1 MSKSKSKSI
10 QLPTLPSDLELL
22 AELAPFD
29 GSTSLALASRIML
42 TKHTQKLYKHLP
54 DVLSG
59 DDPHAVHQ
67 MRVATRRLR
76 ASLQSTAI
84 AYKSKPVDELRK
96 PLRRLARALG
106 AVRDL
111 DVMLMRLRDDV
122 QQLGSDRGEVEQR
135 IEQLQAEREAA
146 HKQLVHELHTKRT
159 ARLLNQL
166 NDFLLCP
173 LDKIQADDG
182 GLPLLV
188 RHHAGSAIWREFEA
202 VQRFETTMPRGSSEQ
217 LHELRI
223 SCKHLRYTL
232 DLFEPAL
239 GADAREIIK
248 QVEAI
253 QEHLGLI
260 HDADVALAYF
270 GVDAPDEQ
278 EQALDQVDESRRSHE
293 PIDPAPVESDSSDSN
308 DLAPESIAAE
318 SGDSNDL
325 APESI
330 AAESGDGND
339 GVSEHDTAESEQQ
352 IGSDQSYADI
362 RLAERARLRHVFEPM
377 WQEFNTRETR
387 RRLGKVI
394 AKL

>member
-10 QLPTLPSDLELL
+10 QLPTLPPDLELL

-84 AYKSKPVDELRK
+84 AYKAKPVDALKK

-135 IEQLQAEREAA
+135 IEQLQAERDTA

-173 LDKIQADDG
+173 LDEIQADDG

-202 VQRFETTMPRGSSEQ
+202 VQRFETAMPHGSSEQ

-232 DLFEPAL
+232 ELFEPAL
-239 GADAREIIK
+239 GGDAREIIK

-270 GVDAPDEQ
+270 GVDTPDEQ
-278 EQALDQVDESRRSHE
+278 DLDQADESQTSHE
-293 PIDPAPVESDSSDSN
+293 PVDQAPVESDGSESN
-308 DLAPESIAAE
+308 GLAPESTVAE
-318 SGDSNDL
+318 SGESNDR
-325 APESI
+325 
-330 AAESGDGND
+330 
-339 GVSEHDTAESEQQ
+339 VSEPAAAESEQQ

-362 RLAERARLRHVFEPM
+362 RLAERARLRHEFEPM
-377 WQEFNTRETR
+377 WQELNARETR

>member
-10 QLPTLPSDLELL
+10 ELPTLPSDLELL

-42 TKHTQKLYKHLP
+42 AKHTHKLYKYLP

-84 AYKSKPVDELRK
+84 AYKSKPVDALHK
-96 PLRRLARALG
+96 SLRRLTRALG

-111 DVMLMRLRDDV
+111 DVLLMRLREDV
-122 QQLGSDRGEVEQR
+122 QQLGSDRSVVEQR
-135 IEQLQAEREAA
+135 IDQLQVERDAA
-146 HKQLVHELHTKRT
+146 HNKLAAELRTKRT
-159 ARLLNQL
+159 ARMLAQL
-166 NDFLLCP
+166 NDFLLCQ
-173 LDKIQADDG
+173 LDEIQAPAE
-182 GLPLLV
+182 LPLLV
-188 RHHAGSAIWREFEA
+188 RHHAGSAIWRELEA
-202 VQRFETTMPRGSSEQ
+202 VQRFETVMPHGSSEQ

-232 DLFEPAL
+232 ELFEPAL
-239 GADAREIIK
+239 GENAHELIK

-253 QEHLGLI
+253 QEHLGQI

-270 GVDAPDEQ
+270 GVDVHAEQ
-278 EQALDQVDESRRSHE
+278 ENQPDPADESQHSQAAS
-293 PIDPAPVESDSSDSN
+293 DQAPVASDDSESNGSDSEAATTESNGSD
-308 DLAPESIAAE
+308 PEAAAAE
-318 SGDSNDL
+318 S
-325 APESI
+325 E
-330 AAESGDGND
+330 
-339 GVSEHDTAESEQQ
+339 EQAQ
-352 IGSDQSYADI
+352 TVSDQPYTAI
-362 RLAERARLRHVFEPM
+362 RLAERARLRQEFAPM

-394 AKL
+394 ARL

>member
-10 QLPTLPSDLELL
+10 ELPTLPSDLELL

-29 GSTSLALASRIML
+29 GSTSLALSSRIML
-42 TKHTQKLYKHLP
+42 AKHAHKLYKHLP

-84 AYKSKPVDELRK
+84 AYKSKPVDALRK
-96 PLRRLARALG
+96 SLRRLTRALG

-111 DVMLMRLRDDV
+111 DVMLMRLREDV
-122 QQLGSDRGEVEQR
+122 QQLGGDRGEVEQR
-135 IEQLQAEREAA
+135 IEQLQAERDRA
-146 HKQLVHELHTKRT
+146 HDKLVAELHTKRT

-166 NDFLLCP
+166 NDFLLRP
-173 LDKIQADDG
+173 LEELQADDG

-188 RHHAGSAIWREFEA
+188 RHHAGSAIWHEFET
-202 VQRFETTMPRGSSEQ
+202 VQRFETVMPRGSSEQ
-217 LHELRI
+217 LHALRI

-232 DLFEPAL
+232 ELFEPAL
-239 GADAREIIK
+239 GGDAHEIIK

-253 QEHLGLI
+253 QEHLGQI

-270 GVDAPDEQ
+270 GVDAHHEDEQ
-278 EQALDQVDESRRSHE
+278 APDQVDESQRGHE
-293 PIDPAPVESDSSDSN
+293 PSDQVPVERDGSASNGLAAEYPAAGSSESDG
-308 DLAPESIAAE
+308 LASESAAAE
-318 SGDSNDL
+318 S
-325 APESI
+325 E
-330 AAESGDGND
+330 EQEQM
-339 GVSEHDTAESEQQ
+339 VSSQPYTT
-352 IGSDQSYADI
+352 I
-362 RLAERARLRHVFEPM
+362 RLAERARLRQEFEPM
-377 WQEFNTRETR
+377 WQEFNSRETR

-394 AKL
+394 ARL